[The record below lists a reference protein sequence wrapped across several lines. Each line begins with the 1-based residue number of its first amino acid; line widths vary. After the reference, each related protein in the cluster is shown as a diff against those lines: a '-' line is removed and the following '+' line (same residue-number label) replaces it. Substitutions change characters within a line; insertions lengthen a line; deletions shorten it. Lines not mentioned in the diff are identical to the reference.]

1 LIREELPVV
10 EEIQIPTVNGT
21 TSVNGASHAEQAAP
35 HGLHALRPRMG
46 FTGKVT
52 RVELGG
58 VFVDIGVGVD
68 GFLHISQIVSDK
80 PILRVADLFRVG
92 DEVTVYI
99 HRVQPE
105 RKRIDLTMH
114 KPPAYYWDS
123 LPIGTKLHNVRV
135 VSVESFGVFVDFD
148 GPKHG
153 LIPFN
158 LMPKGVRPKVGEQI
172 DTVWVIEVDE
182 SKRRISLTMIEP
194 PALPWEKIK
203 KGDTYV
209 GKVTRVERNAA
220 YVDIGAERD
229 GIVRL
234 SSLGVSHAD
243 MHTFVTVGEEVK
255 VRVLKVEQNKRQL
268 ELTLEGINPSDY
280 ALSSGSAEEEL
291 SPFAAAFQ
299 RAQRLKRA
307 QMAMAE
313 ARAAQADAQDG
324 KS

>member
-1 LIREELPVV
+1 VV
-10 EEIQIPTVNGT
+10 EETQTIPVL
-21 TSVNGASHAEQAAP
+21 NGAFSANGAGHTEDAAP
-35 HGLHALRPRMG
+35 RSLDALKPRMG

-80 PILRVADLFRVG
+80 PVFRVADLFRVG
-92 DEVTVYI
+92 DEVVVYI

-105 RKRIDLTMH
+105 RRRIDLTMH
-114 KPPAYYWDS
+114 KPPAYYWDN

-172 DTVWVIEVDE
+172 DTVWVVEVDE
-182 SKRRISLTMIEP
+182 SKRRIGLTMIEP

-203 KGDTYV
+203 KGEVYS
-209 GKVTRVERNAA
+209 GKVTRVERNVA
-220 YVDIGAERD
+220 YIDIGAERE

-243 MHTFVTVGEEVK
+243 MHTFVSVGEEVK
-255 VRVLKVEQNKRQL
+255 VRVLKVEPSKRQL
-268 ELTLEGINPSDY
+268 ELTLEGVNAKDY
-280 ALSSGSAEEEL
+280 ALSSGPEEEL

-307 QMAMAE
+307 QMAIAE
-313 ARAAQADAQDG
+313 ARAAHTDAKASASEDG

>member
-1 LIREELPVV
+1 VV
-10 EEIQIPTVNGT
+10 EEIQTIQTVNGT
-21 TSVNGASHAEQAAP
+21 TSANGAGRTDDALPRSLE
-35 HGLHALRPRMG
+35 ALRPRMG
-46 FTGKVT
+46 FTGTVT

-68 GFLHISQIVSDK
+68 GFLHVSQIVSDK

-92 DEVTVYI
+92 DEITVYI
-99 HRVQPE
+99 QRVQPE

-114 KPPAYYWDS
+114 KPPAYYWDN
-123 LPIGTKLHNVRV
+123 LQIGTKLHNVRV

-172 DTVWVIEVDE
+172 DTVWVVEVDE
-182 SKRRISLTMIEP
+182 SKRRIGLTMIEP

-203 KGDTYV
+203 KGDVYT

-229 GIVRL
+229 GVVRL

-255 VRVLKVEQNKRQL
+255 VRVLKVEPNKRQL
-268 ELTLEGINPSDY
+268 DLTLEGFNPKDY
-280 ALSSGSAEEEL
+280 ALSSGPSDEEL
-291 SPFAAAFQ
+291 SPFAAALQ

-313 ARAAQADAQDG
+313 ARAAQANAQSSADG

>member
-1 LIREELPVV
+1 MV
-10 EEIQIPTVNGT
+10 EEIQTIQTVNGT
-21 TSVNGASHAEQAAP
+21 TSANGAGRTDDALPRSLE
-35 HGLHALRPRMG
+35 ALRPRMG

-68 GFLHISQIVSDK
+68 GFLHVSQIVSDK

-92 DEVTVYI
+92 DEISVYI
-99 HRVQPE
+99 QRVQPE

-114 KPPAYYWDS
+114 KPPAYYWDN
-123 LPIGTKLHNVRV
+123 LQIGTKLHNVRV

-172 DTVWVIEVDE
+172 DTVWVVEVDE
-182 SKRRISLTMIEP
+182 SKRRIGLTMIEP

-203 KGDTYV
+203 KGDVYT

-229 GIVRL
+229 GVVRL

-255 VRVLKVEQNKRQL
+255 VRVLKVEPNKRQL
-268 ELTLEGINPSDY
+268 DLTLEGFNPKDY
-280 ALSSGSAEEEL
+280 ALSSGPSDEEL
-291 SPFAAAFQ
+291 SPFAAALQ

-313 ARAAQADAQDG
+313 ARAAQANAQSSADG

>member
-1 LIREELPVV
+1 VV
-10 EEIQIPTVNGT
+10 EEIQTIQTVNGT
-21 TSVNGASHAEQAAP
+21 TSANGAGRTDDALPRSLE
-35 HGLHALRPRMG
+35 ALRPRMG

-68 GFLHISQIVSDK
+68 GFLHVSQIVSDK

-92 DEVTVYI
+92 DEITVYI
-99 HRVQPE
+99 QRVQPE

-114 KPPAYYWDS
+114 KPPAYYWDN
-123 LPIGTKLHNVRV
+123 LQIGTKLHNVRV

-172 DTVWVIEVDE
+172 DTVWVVEVDE
-182 SKRRISLTMIEP
+182 SKRRIGLTMIEP
-194 PALPWEKIK
+194 PALLWEKIK
-203 KGDTYV
+203 KGDVYT

-229 GIVRL
+229 GVVRL

-255 VRVLKVEQNKRQL
+255 VRVLKVEPNKRQL
-268 ELTLEGINPSDY
+268 DLTLEGFNPKDY
-280 ALSSGSAEEEL
+280 ALSSGPSDEEL
-291 SPFAAAFQ
+291 SPFAAALQ

-313 ARAAQADAQDG
+313 ARAAQANAQSSADG

>member
-1 LIREELPVV
+1 VV
-10 EEIQIPTVNGT
+10 EEIQTIQTVNGT
-21 TSVNGASHAEQAAP
+21 TSANGAGRTDDALPRSLE
-35 HGLHALRPRMG
+35 ALRPRMG

-68 GFLHISQIVSDK
+68 GFLHVSQIVSDK

-92 DEVTVYI
+92 DEITVYI
-99 HRVQPE
+99 QRVQPE

-114 KPPAYYWDS
+114 KPPAYYWDN
-123 LPIGTKLHNVRV
+123 LQIGTKLHNVRV

-172 DTVWVIEVDE
+172 DTVWVVEVDE
-182 SKRRISLTMIEP
+182 SKRRIGLTMIEP

-203 KGDTYV
+203 KGDVYT

-220 YVDIGAERD
+220 YVDIGGRARRRRAPVIAGRQPRRYAHLRHRWRRGQGARVESRTKQASV
-229 GIVRL
+229 GPHPRRL
-234 SSLGVSHAD
+234 QSQGL
-243 MHTFVTVGEEVK
+243 
-255 VRVLKVEQNKRQL
+255 R
-268 ELTLEGINPSDY
+268 TL
-280 ALSSGSAEEEL
+280 
-291 SPFAAAFQ
+291 FRAF
-299 RAQRLKRA
+299 R
-307 QMAMAE
+307 
-313 ARAAQADAQDG
+313 
-324 KS
+324 

>member
-1 LIREELPVV
+1 VV
-10 EEIQIPTVNGT
+10 EEIQTIQTVNGT
-21 TSVNGASHAEQAAP
+21 TSANGAGRTDDALPRSLE
-35 HGLHALRPRMG
+35 ALRPRMG

-68 GFLHISQIVSDK
+68 GFLHVSQIVSDK

-92 DEVTVYI
+92 DEITVYI
-99 HRVQPE
+99 QRVQPE

-114 KPPAYYWDS
+114 KPPAYYWDN
-123 LPIGTKLHNVRV
+123 LQIGTKLHNVRV

-172 DTVWVIEVDE
+172 DTVWVVEVDE
-182 SKRRISLTMIEP
+182 SKRRIGLTMIEP
-194 PALPWEKIK
+194 PALLWEKIK
-203 KGDTYV
+203 KGDVYT

-229 GIVRL
+229 GVVRL

-255 VRVLKVEQNKRQL
+255 VRVLKVEPNKRQL
-268 ELTLEGINPSDY
+268 DLTLEGFNPKDY
-280 ALSSGSAEEEL
+280 ALSSGPSDEEL
-291 SPFAAAFQ
+291 SPFAAALQ

-313 ARAAQADAQDG
+313 ARAAQANAQSSAHG

>member
-1 LIREELPVV
+1 MV
-10 EEIQIPTVNGT
+10 EEIQTIQTVNGT
-21 TSVNGASHAEQAAP
+21 TSANGAGRTDDALPRSLE
-35 HGLHALRPRMG
+35 ALRPRMG

-68 GFLHISQIVSDK
+68 GFLHVSQIVSDK

-92 DEVTVYI
+92 DEITVYI
-99 HRVQPE
+99 QRVQPE

-114 KPPAYYWDS
+114 KPPAYYWDN
-123 LPIGTKLHNVRV
+123 LQIGTKLHNVRV

-172 DTVWVIEVDE
+172 DTVWVVEVDE
-182 SKRRISLTMIEP
+182 SKRRIGLTMIEP

-203 KGDTYV
+203 KGDVYT

-220 YVDIGAERD
+220 FVDIGAERD
-229 GIVRL
+229 GVVRL

-255 VRVLKVEQNKRQL
+255 VRVLKVEPNKRQL
-268 ELTLEGINPSDY
+268 DLTLEGFNPKDY
-280 ALSSGSAEEEL
+280 ALSSGPSDEEL
-291 SPFAAAFQ
+291 SPFAAALQ

-313 ARAAQADAQDG
+313 ARAAQANAQSSADG

>member
-1 LIREELPVV
+1 MV
-10 EEIQIPTVNGT
+10 EETQTIPTL
-21 TSVNGASHAEQAAP
+21 NGAFSANGAGHTEDAAP
-35 HGLHALRPRMG
+35 RSLDALKPRMS

-80 PILRVADLFRVG
+80 PVFRVADLFRVG
-92 DEVTVYI
+92 DEVVVYI

-105 RKRIDLTMH
+105 RRRINLTMH
-114 KPPAYYWDS
+114 KPPAYYWDN

-172 DTVWVIEVDE
+172 DTVWVVEVDE
-182 SKRRISLTMIEP
+182 SKRRIGLTMIEP

-203 KGDTYV
+203 KGELYT
-209 GKVTRVERNAA
+209 GKVTRVERNVA
-220 YVDIGAERD
+220 YVDVGAERE

-243 MHTFVTVGEEVK
+243 MHTFVSVGEEVK
-255 VRVLKVEQNKRQL
+255 VRVLKVEPNKRQL
-268 ELTLEGINPSDY
+268 ELTLEGVNTKDY
-280 ALSSGSAEEEL
+280 ALSSGPEEEL

-307 QMAMAE
+307 QMAVAE
-313 ARAAQADAQDG
+313 ARAAHADAQPSEGG

>member
-1 LIREELPVV
+1 MV
-10 EEIQIPTVNGT
+10 EETQTIPVL
-21 TSVNGASHAEQAAP
+21 NGAFSANGAGHTEDAAP
-35 HGLHALRPRMG
+35 RSLDALKPRMG

-80 PILRVADLFRVG
+80 PVFRVADLFRVG
-92 DEVTVYI
+92 DEVVVYI

-105 RKRIDLTMH
+105 RRRIDLTMH
-114 KPPAYYWDS
+114 KPPAYYWDN

-172 DTVWVIEVDE
+172 DTVWVVEVDE
-182 SKRRISLTMIEP
+182 SKRRIGLTMIEP

-203 KGDTYV
+203 KGEVYS
-209 GKVTRVERNAA
+209 GKVTRVERNMA
-220 YVDIGAERD
+220 YIDIGAERE

-243 MHTFVTVGEEVK
+243 MHTFVSVGEEVK
-255 VRVLKVEQNKRQL
+255 VRVLKVEPSKRQL
-268 ELTLEGINPSDY
+268 ELTLEGVNAKDY
-280 ALSSGSAEEEL
+280 ALSSGPEEEL

-307 QMAMAE
+307 QMAIAE
-313 ARAAQADAQDG
+313 ARAAHTDAKASEDG

>member
-1 LIREELPVV
+1 MV
-10 EEIQIPTVNGT
+10 EEIQTIQTVNGT
-21 TSVNGASHAEQAAP
+21 TSANGAVRTDDALPRSLE
-35 HGLHALRPRMG
+35 ALRPRMG

-68 GFLHISQIVSDK
+68 GFLHVSQIVSDK

-92 DEVTVYI
+92 DEITVYI
-99 HRVQPE
+99 QRVQPE

-114 KPPAYYWDS
+114 KPPAYYWDN
-123 LPIGTKLHNVRV
+123 LQIGTKLHNVRV

-172 DTVWVIEVDE
+172 DTVWVVEVDE
-182 SKRRISLTMIEP
+182 SKRRIGLTMIEP
-194 PALPWEKIK
+194 PALLWEKIK
-203 KGDTYV
+203 KGDVYT

-229 GIVRL
+229 GVVRL

-255 VRVLKVEQNKRQL
+255 VRVLKVEPNKRQL
-268 ELTLEGINPSDY
+268 DLTLEGFNPKDY
-280 ALSSGSAEEEL
+280 ALSSGPSDEEL
-291 SPFAAAFQ
+291 SPFAAALQ

-313 ARAAQADAQDG
+313 ARAAQANAQSSADG

>member
-1 LIREELPVV
+1 MV

-172 DTVWVIEVDE
+172 DTVWVVEVDE

-203 KGDTYV
+203 KGDRIY
-209 GKVTRVERNAA
+209 
-220 YVDIGAERD
+220 
-229 GIVRL
+229 
-234 SSLGVSHAD
+234 
-243 MHTFVTVGEEVK
+243 
-255 VRVLKVEQNKRQL
+255 RQ
-268 ELTLEGINPSDY
+268 GHPR
-280 ALSSGSAEEEL
+280 
-291 SPFAAAFQ
+291 
-299 RAQRLKRA
+299 RAQRCLRGYRRRA
-307 QMAMAE
+307 RRRRAPLIAGRQPCRYAHLRHRRRRGQG
-313 ARAAQADAQDG
+313 ARVESRT
-324 KS
+324 K

>member
-1 LIREELPVV
+1 MV
-10 EEIQIPTVNGT
+10 EEIQTIQTVNGT
-21 TSVNGASHAEQAAP
+21 TSANGAGRTDDALPRSLE
-35 HGLHALRPRMG
+35 ALRPRMG

-68 GFLHISQIVSDK
+68 GFLHVSQIVSDK

-92 DEVTVYI
+92 DEITVYI
-99 HRVQPE
+99 QRVQPE

-114 KPPAYYWDS
+114 KPPAYYWDN
-123 LPIGTKLHNVRV
+123 LQIGTKLHNVRV

-172 DTVWVIEVDE
+172 DTVWVVEVDE
-182 SKRRISLTMIEP
+182 SKRRIGLTMIEP
-194 PALPWEKIK
+194 PALLWEKIK
-203 KGDTYV
+203 KGDVYT

-229 GIVRL
+229 GVVRL

-255 VRVLKVEQNKRQL
+255 VRVLKVEPNKRQL
-268 ELTLEGINPSDY
+268 DLTLEGFNPKDY
-280 ALSSGSAEEEL
+280 ALSSGPSDEEL
-291 SPFAAAFQ
+291 SPFAAALQ

-313 ARAAQADAQDG
+313 ARAAQANAQSSADG

>member
-1 LIREELPVV
+1 VV
-10 EEIQIPTVNGT
+10 EEIQTIQTVNGT
-21 TSVNGASHAEQAAP
+21 ASVNGASHAEEATP
-35 HGLHALRPRMG
+35 SGLDSLKPRMG

-68 GFLHISQIVSDK
+68 GFLHVSQILSDK
-80 PILRVADLFRVG
+80 PVLRVADLFRTG
-92 DEVTVYI
+92 DEITVYI
-99 HRVQPE
+99 HRIQPE

-114 KPPAYYWDS
+114 KPPAYFWDS
-123 LPIGTKLHNVRV
+123 LPIGIKLHNVRV

-158 LMPKGVRPKVGEQI
+158 LMPKGVRPKIGDQI
-172 DTVWVIEVDE
+172 DTVWVVEVDE
-182 SKRRISLTMIEP
+182 SKRRIGLTMIEP

-203 KGDTYV
+203 KGDVYA

-220 YVDIGAERD
+220 YVDIGAERE

-243 MHTFVTVGEEVK
+243 MHTFVSVGEEVK
-255 VRVLKVEQNKRQL
+255 VRVLKVEPNKRQL
-268 ELTLEGINPSDY
+268 DFTLEGINANDY
-280 ALSSGSAEEEL
+280 ALSSGPEEEL

-313 ARAAQADAQDG
+313 ARAAHTDAQSAEDN